1 MTLATLLAFAFI
13 MAVGILT
20 PGPTVLLALS
30 NGSRFGLRYAL
41 YGMLGAVL
49 ADLLLVLLVGLGFG
63 ALLAA
68 SETLF
73 LIVKWLGVAFLAYVG
88 LQMLRAKGGLASVDD
103 AARQPSRWAAV
114 AKSFSVAMGNPK
126 YYFFMSALLPQFVA
140 PAEAQLPQYLALA
153 AVIVA
158 IDVLAMSGY
167 ALLGA
172 KSLQLWREN
181 GVKWLNRVSGGALL
195 ALAGSIA
202 LYRRSA

>member
-1 MTLATLLAFAFI
+1 MTLPTLIAFAFI
-13 MAVGILT
+13 MSVGILT

-88 LQMLRAKGGLASVDD
+88 LQMLFSKGGLASVHD
-103 AARQPSRWAAV
+103 AARRPSRWAAI

-140 PAEAQLPQYLALA
+140 PTEAQLPQYLALA
-153 AVIVA
+153 AVIVV
-158 IDVLAMSGY
+158 IDVLAMSAY

-172 KSLQLWREN
+172 KSLQLCREN

-202 LYRRSA
+202 LYRRSS

>member
-1 MTLATLLAFAFI
+1 MTFATLLAFAFI
-13 MAVGILT
+13 MSVGILT

-73 LIVKWLGVAFLAYVG
+73 QIVKWLGVTFLAYVG
-88 LQMLRAKGGLASVDD
+88 LQMLRAKDGPALIRD
-103 AARQPSRWAAV
+103 AARQPSRGAAV

-126 YYFFMSALLPQFVA
+126 YYFFMSALLPQFVS

-181 GVKWLNRVSGGALL
+181 GVKWLNRISGGTLL